1 MNQTRREIDMVLDR
15 GIVKV
20 KIGAKVEA
28 GFQQTVKN

>member
-1 MNQTRREIDMVLDR
+1 MVLDR